1 MDYVKLLIPY
11 IRQFGKN
18 IIALYWATGK
28 EKSPIYPLLNYAAMA
43 RLLSHAE
50 ASDILW
56 YDVTFKNR
64 SEIKKEAC
72 KCMKEHMTCFVLT
85 NEQSHGATVVI
96 PTYDEGTESMPFT
109 VMETNPIYFSFNSS
123 GSTLMNDSAFDKE
136 ILVEHLNSMIY
147 SLVSG
152 LYIFLSNEFGETIEM
167 YERRVNALP
176 TTKELNRAIKESR
189 GIPEAFPNT
198 NKRPSMND
206 MEDILVMDG
215 DNGEFV
221 CQSKLAGENIMAQY
235 IIPKRRETIYMSHN
249 TFVVK
254 CHPNSGFY
262 RGYNPAESPE
272 ARKALTLYESCLNKM
287 RTYIDAMKRQRQM
300 LLDMC
305 NNNQAI
311 HEF

>member
-1 MDYVKLLIPY
+1 MDYVKLLMPH
-11 IRQFGKN
+11 IRHFGKN

-43 RLLSHAE
+43 RLFSHATE
-50 ASDILW
+50 SLSWHNVI
-56 YDVTFKNR
+56 FKNC
-64 SEIKKEAC
+64 SWIKKVAC
-72 KCMKEHMTCFVLT
+72 IYMKEHMTCFVLT
-85 NEQSHGATVVI
+85 NEQTHSATVAI
-96 PTYDEGTESMPFT
+96 PTYDKGTESMPFT

-123 GSTLMNDSAFDKE
+123 GSTLMNDSPFDKK

-147 SLVSG
+147 DLVSG
-152 LYIFLSNEFGETIEM
+152 LYILLSNEFGETIEM

-189 GIPEAFPNT
+189 GIPEVFPNT
-198 NKRPSMND
+198 DKRPSLND
-206 MEDILVMDG
+206 MDDLLVMDC

-221 CQSKLAGENIMAQY
+221 CQSKLTGENIMAQY

-272 ARKALTLYESCLNKM
+272 ARKVLTLYESCLNKM
-287 RTYIDAMKRQRQM
+287 RTYIDAMKRQRQTI
-300 LLDMC
+300 LNMC
-305 NNNQAI
+305 N
-311 HEF
+311 